1 MVVIGV
7 KLRFQLVCALLIFRG
22 VAAAQEFPGD
32 PHVPGPDPCGYPDT
46 SSALYRAA
54 AALNWG
60 YGYDSLLADLGRW
73 RTSPYVRVDSVGA
86 SVRSRALYVVTIED
100 TARVAQPRRR
110 VWIHARTHPGEV
122 QSTWV
127 TNQII
132 ALLLSTTPLGDELR
146 RRCVFNI
153 MPMVNP
159 DGVELRL
166 PRQNANGVDI
176 ESNWAVVPGEPE
188 VQVLRGQFLQLMAR
202 PNPIALALNMHSAN
216 DCTRYFVFHAASGTS
231 AAYAAI
237 EQQFIGYV
245 RQPFPARVK
254 PWDYFVT
261 WTSGAPTVY
270 PESWF
275 WYNHRENVLALTYED
290 MNCAAAGGYDT
301 TAFSILTGIRN
312 QLFGPTAVAA
322 GRELPEQP
330 RLAQNYPNPFNPG
343 TTIAFELPASSD
355 IRLSVCD
362 VLGREVSV
370 LVDERRE
377 AGSHEVRFDAAGLA
391 SGVYVCR
398 LEAGGSTQTRTLL
411 LVR

>member
-1 MVVIGV
+1 MRM
-7 KLRFQLVCALLIFRG
+7 LRVLVFLVLPGI
-22 VAAAQEFPGD
+22 AAAQRIPFDPLLPGL
-32 PHVPGPDPCGYPDT
+32 DPCGYPDT
-46 SSALYRAA
+46 SSTSYKAA

-73 RTSPYVRVDSVGA
+73 RASPFVRVDSVGA

-100 TARVAQPRRR
+100 TARVPQPRRR

-127 TNQII
+127 TNRIVSI
-132 ALLLSTTPLGDELR
+132 LLSSTPLGDELR

-153 MPMVNP
+153 MPMYNP

-188 VQVLRGQFLQLMAR
+188 VQVLRAQFQQLMAR
-202 PNPIALALNMHSAN
+202 PNPIAIALNMHSAL

-231 AAYAAI
+231 TAYAAL
-237 EQQFIGYV
+237 EQRFIGYV
-245 RQPFPARVK
+245 REPFPVRVK

-290 MNCAAAGGYDT
+290 MNCVAAGGYDT

-312 QLFGPTAVAA
+312 QLFGPTAVAG

-330 RLAQNYPNPFNPG
+330 HLAQNYPNPFNPS
-343 TTIAFELPASSD
+343 TTIRYVLPAASAVT
-355 IRLSVCD
+355 LAVYTT
-362 VLGREVSV
+362 LGQEVAT
-370 LVDERRE
+370 LVRGEKE
-377 AGSHEVRFDAAGLA
+377 AGYHEVTFDAAGLA
-391 SGVYVCR
+391 SGVYLCR
-398 LEAGGSTQTRTLL
+398 LSSGTYVDTKKLL